1 MKNRW
6 VTVLPKNYR
15 RIVLA
20 AIERAVD
27 PVLFMNGEQGRR
39 QAEAFADR
47 LHELSDSD
55 AIERGYWLALGRGP
69 AESELQLAAQ
79 FLDQATATHASAGA
93 ADPRRQ
99 ARSDFCQALFGM
111 NEFVYVE

>member
-27 PVLFMNGEQGRR
+27 PVLFMNGEQVTT
-39 QAEAFADR
+39 FAGGADHPAGHSR
-47 LHELSDSD
+47 VPRF
-55 AIERGYWLALGRGP
+55 RGA
-69 AESELQLAAQ
+69 
-79 FLDQATATHASAGA
+79 
-93 ADPRRQ
+93 
-99 ARSDFCQALFGM
+99 
-111 NEFVYVE
+111 